1 MSSLF
6 QYLLR
11 FHAPFC
17 ISTAP
22 GRRPSLPALLL
33 RIWGDSWKFYISPF
47 AAQFPP
53 DSVEHRNISI
63 SMLEHFETYCVP
75 YLFLHV
81 SYVSCTFC
89 ALVKMTDSF
98 PEENV
103 YTVIFPTGTLLNFSP
118 SFQQN
123 LQKTLYFSVPLRC
136 AYQDDMIFASL
147 LQQTSGRRSHDL
159 RRSILKTEVLHY
171 E

>member
-1 MSSLF
+1 MHLF
-6 QYLLR
+6 VFRRRRDGDLPSR
-11 FHAPFC
+11 RCFC
-17 ISTAP
+17 VYGAIHGNFT
-22 GRRPSLPALLL
+22 
-33 RIWGDSWKFYISPF
+33 F

-123 LQKTLYFSVPLRC
+123 LQKNLYFSGPLRC
-136 AYQDDMIFASL
+136 AYQDGMIFALL